1 MCEDAQLCEFWIWD
15 GDVGHVLGLV
25 EGMEDK
31 FLIEYGVLTT
41 EDDKLPGVKEL
52 LKGDPVYRLRTAR
65 ALDMSADPR
74 EKHFQWQLV
83 NPYTG
88 QTQSAAYSYEGEGLH
103 EP

>member
-41 EDDKLPGVKEL
+41 EDDKLPGV
-52 LKGDPVYRLRTAR
+52 
-65 ALDMSADPR
+65 
-74 EKHFQWQLV
+74 
-83 NPYTG
+83 
-88 QTQSAAYSYEGEGLH
+88 
-103 EP
+103 